1 MRKKVREFQ
10 DQPHDWK
17 YMLVWAYQAVT
28 AHDCKYVTH
37 LGRLVPGRD
46 KLLLLLQVPRP
57 EKVKQARGHL
67 AGHPVTS
74 PQRTVLGDPAT
85 LEGAR
90 GEGLQGADEMC
101 GVTAARTAWV
111 PGCRPWPR
119 LGVSYH

>member
-1 MRKKVREFQ
+1 
-10 DQPHDWK
+10 
-17 YMLVWAYQAVT
+17 MLVWAYQAVT

-74 PQRTVLGDPAT
+74 PQRTVLGDPAA
-85 LEGAR
+85 LKGAR
-90 GEGLQGADEMC
+90 GEGLSKQMRCAGL
-101 GVTAARTAWV
+101 VTAARTAWV

-119 LGVSYH
+119 LGFSYH